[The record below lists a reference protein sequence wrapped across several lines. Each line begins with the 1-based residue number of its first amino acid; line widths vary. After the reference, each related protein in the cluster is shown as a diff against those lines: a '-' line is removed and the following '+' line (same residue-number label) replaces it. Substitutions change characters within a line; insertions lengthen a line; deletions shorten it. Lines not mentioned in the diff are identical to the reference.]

1 MYRVQILFAQI
12 LCDVLTRQGS
22 KKKGIHGQ
30 RALRGLYSGDL
41 DLDSGVKHFLISR
54 PIAAARGGGTAFPT

>member
-30 RALRGLYSGDL
+30 RGLYSGDL